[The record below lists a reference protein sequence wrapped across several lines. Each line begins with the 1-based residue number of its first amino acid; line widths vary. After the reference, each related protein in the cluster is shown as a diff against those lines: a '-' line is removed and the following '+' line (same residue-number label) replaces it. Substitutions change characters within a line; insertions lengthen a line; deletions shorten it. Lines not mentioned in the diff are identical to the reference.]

1 MGMTWKQIC
10 ADPVVA
16 ALPYRVESD
25 EWGNIVMSPPPG
37 MNHSLHQSRIVLLLN
52 DLMKTG
58 RASTEFPV
66 RTSKGVKGVDVVW
79 ISDARLAEQPR
90 KDDVAITAPEIC
102 VEVYSPRNRRGEIDE
117 KKRLYLEKGAVECWT
132 CDVKG
137 RMSFFDANG
146 QMAASKLC
154 PDFPPEVSGL

>member
-58 RASTEFPV
+58 RASTSSPCEPPKG
-66 RTSKGVKGVDVVW
+66 SK
-79 ISDARLAEQPR
+79 E
-90 KDDVAITAPEIC
+90 
-102 VEVYSPRNRRGEIDE
+102 
-117 KKRLYLEKGAVECWT
+117 
-132 CDVKG
+132 
-137 RMSFFDANG
+137 
-146 QMAASKLC
+146 
-154 PDFPPEVSGL
+154 

>member
-16 ALPYRVESD
+16 ALAYRIESD

-37 MNHSLHQSRIVLLLN
+37 INHSLHQSRIAFLLN
-52 DLMKTG
+52 GLMKKG

-66 RTSKGVKGVDVVW
+66 QTSKGVKGVDCVW
-79 ISDARLAEQPR
+79 ISDGRLAGQPQ
-90 KDDVAITAPEIC
+90 KKDVAIIAPEIC
-102 VEVYSPRNRRGEIDE
+102 VEVYSPSNRRGEIEE
-117 KKRLYLEKGAVECWT
+117 KKHLYFAKGAVECWT

-137 RMSFFDANG
+137 KMSFFDANG
-146 QMAASKLC
+146 QIPRSKLC
-154 PDFPPEVSGL
+154 PKFPEAVS